1 MATLDTWF
9 ERYGESH
16 RHPIN
21 RALHTVCV
29 PLIAVSLVY
38 LLGAVPS
45 LPGMPAVSWSACVV
59 GAVLIWYARLS
70 IRHAVGIAAVALVIR
85 GALSVHPGLTTVPV
99 MAGVFVAAWV
109 GQFIGHQIEGRR
121 PSFIDDLRFL
131 LVGPL
136 WVLDGVYRRIGLSR

>member
-16 RHPIN
+16 RHPVN

-29 PLIAVSLVY
+29 PLIALSLVY
-38 LLGAVPS
+38 LVGAAPP
-45 LPGMPAVSWSACVV
+45 LPGLPTFSWSEAVV
-59 GAVLIWYARLS
+59 GAALIWYALLS
-70 IRHAVGIAAVALVIR
+70 FRHAVGIAIVALFIQRVLA
-85 GALSVHPGLTTVPV
+85 GHPALTSMPV
-99 MAGVFVAAWV
+99 MASVFAIAWV

-136 WVLDGVYRRIGLSR
+136 WVLDGFYRRIGVSR